1 VILWG
6 SNWICRFRLHPRNSL
21 VSGSSKR
28 RREDENDDT
37 ANEDDEEEEETEEE
51 EEEPPSVPPAAT
63 VGKKEGRT
71 MKDRIRGSQEGELFF
86 SMVTRYRNVLGVE
99 FISSDEM
106 VVVERPLLD
115 VLSTL
120 PPAYFKAKYGT

>member
-6 SNWICRFRLHPRNSL
+6 SNWICRFRLHPRNAL

-28 RREDENDDT
+28 RREDENEDT
-37 ANEDDEEEEETEEE
+37 ANEDEDETEED
-51 EEEPPSVPPAAT
+51 EEPHSLPTAVLE
-63 VGKKEGRT
+63 KKEGRT
-71 MKDRIRGSQEGELFF
+71 MKDKIRGNQEGELFF
-86 SMVTRYRNVLGVE
+86 SMFTQYRNVLGVE
-99 FISSDEM
+99 FINSDEM